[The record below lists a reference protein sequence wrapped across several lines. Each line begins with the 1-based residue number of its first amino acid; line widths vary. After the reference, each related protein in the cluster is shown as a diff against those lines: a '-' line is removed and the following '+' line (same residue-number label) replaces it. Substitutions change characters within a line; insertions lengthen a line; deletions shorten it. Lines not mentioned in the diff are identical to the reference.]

1 MSTHPPLS
9 FRSSFQSDWLIDCSQ
24 SEDQKSEIRKRKE
37 EPATQLPSYPTRH
50 LCSTIDSGGIAQLV
64 EHLPY
69 KQTVGGSSPS
79 TPKPNRI
86 QSVKLYERRHS
97 QPETQKLKN
106 PNNIAFDFGVS
117 TICGY
122 CIVVV
127 PLPSKQEVGV
137 RFSLSAPQ

>member
-9 FRSSFQSDWLIDCSQ
+9 FQ
-24 SEDQKSEIRKRKE
+24 SEIRNQKSESGKKN
-37 EPATQLPSYPTRH
+37 QLPSYPTRH

-106 PNNIAFDFGVS
+106 
-117 TICGY
+117 
-122 CIVVV
+122 
-127 PLPSKQEVGV
+127 SKTQIT
-137 RFSLSAPQ
+137 